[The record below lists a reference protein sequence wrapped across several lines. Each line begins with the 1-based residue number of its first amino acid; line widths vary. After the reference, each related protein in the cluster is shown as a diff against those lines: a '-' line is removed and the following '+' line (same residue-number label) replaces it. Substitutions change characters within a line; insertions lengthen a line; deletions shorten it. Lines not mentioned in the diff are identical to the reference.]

1 MADVTTV
8 GTIELD
14 VEFSDASISKE
25 MEKLDKV
32 ISRSDLTAGFKNS
45 IDGLVKGLND
55 FVKKDITNLTNSIK
69 ESMDELAEL
78 NKPPEIDTSQTENK
92 FLNMFRR
99 INIFAKDSIDK
110 TTNDIRNFGRVGAD
124 SGNQAAKGIKQL
136 KSELKETE
144 DQINKTKD
152 AIERLSY
159 GKQYSGDNEGQ
170 ISSSKYDAAISKQ
183 EKQLAGL
190 ESKASTLKQE
200 ITQLG
205 NETESSGRKLGFFGR
220 KNDEA
225 GNSAEKASL
234 KTRLFGNEMKNTS
247 SKANGLASVI
257 NRSFKS
263 ILRRLFIYNVIMK
276 GIRGVMDYMW
286 AAMQTNAQFVASLNQ
301 IRTNL
306 IVAFQPIFEFV
317 LPALNALMHGIA
329 VVTTYIATAISAL
342 FGKTY
347 KQSFNAAKGMN
358 QAMKSIGGV
367 GKATEKTGKKAKK
380 AGKAA
385 KKAGEE
391 AKKALAPFDEINQ
404 LDLGKDKGTGAD
416 DIPDIPSPGGG
427 GGGAPGFEMTM
438 PDMSAIDMTGID
450 KFKEIMSKIFEP
462 FKLAWENEGQAT
474 IDAMKYAFGEIKE
487 LVKSIGASWLEVWTN
502 GTGQELLE
510 SMLRILQLIFNII
523 GDTARAT
530 REAWDENERGTQLI
544 QEFHNMLINILHLI
558 ESIGNSWRNAWN
570 NGTGKE
576 IMANILEILTNIVG
590 VIGDIARSFETAWN
604 TAGIGNAI
612 MQHIQNIINHILEL
626 VNRLTGAFREVWGEV
641 GDTLA
646 RVFLDTLRNIL
657 GVLDH
662 LGEKLVWV
670 WDHGGEHL
678 FKGFLKL
685 ASKVLEL
692 AGYVINEL
700 IMPLAHGFIEIA
712 GPAVAGLMDAIG
724 YLLDIFTELIDWLL
738 GDGKPVLDTIITV
751 LKDMA
756 IAFGIVKGAILAKNA
771 VLAIYTG
778 VLGVA
783 KIAVTGFK
791 IAMTA
796 ITSPMGLAVIAVMG
810 IIAALRHMGVTFDDV
825 KKGVKKFVKAVVAP
839 FEWLYDVL
847 VGHSIVPDLMD
858 GIDGCFGG
866 MFKKVTDTTGNLVNK
881 VVGFFSSLKES
892 SKNIWNKI
900 ADFMT
905 NPIGKAKEGISS
917 KVSSLKTSVTNKWG
931 QIKSGISSTRRNL
944 INAMMSPFK
953 AADKDINGVV
963 KNAKNWG
970 KNLISNFTDGIHSM
984 RRKVKDAV
992 SSVASTV
999 SDFLGF
1005 HSPAKKGPGSEA
1017 DQWMPNLMGML
1028 ADGIED
1034 NIYEVSAAVNM
1045 TAGSLEGVQN
1055 SSNSDNLA
1063 NTISSAIL
1071 GSAQSSEGGDTTII
1085 VKIGEDALAEKV
1097 ASEINR
1103 KSRSS
1108 GEAIIEI

>member
-1 MADVTTV
+1 MADGVTAV

-32 ISRSDLTAGFKNS
+32 ISGSDLTAGFKNS

-78 NKPPEIDTSQTENK
+78 NKPLEVDTSQTENK
-92 FLNMFRR
+92 LLSMFRR
-99 INIFAKDSIDK
+99 INIFVRESVDK
-110 TTNDIRNFGRVGAD
+110 TTNDIRNFGQVGTE

-136 KSELKETE
+136 ESELKRTE

-152 AIERLSY
+152 AIVRLSDA
-159 GKQYSGDNEGQ
+159 KQKYADSEGVDSR
-170 ISSSKYDAAISKQ
+170 IDYDGIISKQ

-347 KQSFNAAKGMN
+347 KQSFTAAKGMN

-380 AGKAA
+380 AGKSA

-404 LDLGKDKGTGAD
+404 LDLGKDKNNGVD
-416 DIPDIPSPGGG
+416 DIPDVPSPGGG
-427 GGGAPGFEMTM
+427 GSGGVPGFEMTM
-438 PDMSAIDMTGID
+438 PDMAQIDMSGID

-474 IDAMKYAFGEIKE
+474 IDAMKYALTGIWELAIEIGK
-487 LVKSIGASWLEVWTN
+487 SWLEVWTN
-502 GTGQELLE
+502 GTGQAILE
-510 SMLRILQLIFNII
+510 TILRILQNILGKI
-523 GDTARAT
+523 GD
-530 REAWDENERGTQLI
+530 
-544 QEFHNMLINILHLI
+544 M
-558 ESIGNSWRNAWN
+558 
-570 NGTGKE
+570 
-576 IMANILEILTNIVG
+576 
-590 VIGDIARSFETAWN
+590 ARSFTAAWVEGGRG
-604 TAGIGNAI
+604 TAI
-612 MQHIQNIINHILEL
+612 MQHLHNIILHVLTL
-626 VNRLTGAFREVWGEV
+626 VERLTESNRKMWGEY

-646 RVFLDTLRNIL
+646 RVFLETLKNIL
-657 GVLDH
+657 GVFDH

-670 WDHGGEHL
+670 WDHGGQHL
-678 FKGFLKL
+678 FEGLSRLFAKII
-685 ASKVLEL
+685 EL
-692 AGYVINEL
+692 AGYVINSFV
-700 IMPLAHGFIEIA
+700 IPFAHGFIEIA
-712 GPAVAGLMDAIG
+712 APAVAGLLDIIG
-724 YLLDIFTELIDWLL
+724 YLLDIFTHLIGYLL
-738 GDGKPVLDTIITV
+738 GEGKPVLDIIVTV
-751 LKDMA
+751 LRDMA
-756 IAFGIVKGAILAKNA
+756 AAFLIVKGAILAKNA
-771 VLAIYTG
+771 VLAIYKG
-778 VLGVA
+778 ILVVVKGAVL
-783 KIAVTGFK
+783 GFK
-791 IAMTA
+791 IAMA
-796 ITSPMGLAVIAVMG
+796 ALTSPMGLAVIAVMG

-866 MFKKVTDTTGNLVNK
+866 MFKKVTGTTGNLVDK

-905 NPIGKAKEGISS
+905 NPIDKAKEGISS

-970 KNLISNFTDGIHSM
+970 KNLISNFTDGINSM

-1005 HSPAKKGPGSEA
+1005 HSPAKKGPGAEA
-1017 DQWMPNLMGML
+1017 DKWMPNLMGML

-1071 GSAQSSEGGDTTII
+1071 GSAQNTEGGDTTII
-1085 VKIGEDALAEKV
+1085 VKIGEDTLAEKV

-1108 GEAIIEI
+1108 GQSIIEI